1 MCKKQ
6 CINLGVKLLFT
17 LFLVEC
23 IYSELSITQR
33 AVLRVMTVFSEEPN
47 PGINVWVPVR
57 IHVAFIFFMAQQP
70 LLGQGLLIIEA
81 SRSHLDTPHSVGLFW
96 TSDQPDAETSTW
108 QHTTL
113 TRDIHPCLGG
123 IRTRNPSKQEAADP
137 SLRPRDHWDRPVA
150 FTSNWCSCGCSRHKF
165 KLWPMLI

>member
-1 MCKKQ
+1 
-6 CINLGVKLLFT
+6 
-17 LFLVEC
+17 
-23 IYSELSITQR
+23 
-33 AVLRVMTVFSEEPN
+33 
-47 PGINVWVPVR
+47 
-57 IHVAFIFFMAQQP
+57 MAQQP

-81 SRSHLDTPHSVGLFW
+81 SWSHLDTPHSVGLFW

-150 FTSNWCSCGCSRHKF
+150 FTSNCCGCGCSRQKF
-165 KLWPMLI
+165 